1 MKTIKFRAK
10 TKNGEWIYNLAPL
23 VPFSVFDLPEIDRDT
38 LTQFTGLHDCHGA
51 EIYEGDFLKVNLS
64 EGYKMLLVCYNE
76 DIMGFCL
83 AHLEDWYDPF
93 LYNRYQASVSWW
105 ERFKDNIEVIGN
117 RYDNPEVFDQY
128 AQESRV

>member
-10 TKNGEWIYNLAPL
+10 TKKGTWIYNL
-23 VPFSVFDLPEIDRDT
+23 
-38 LTQFTGLHDCHGA
+38 
-51 EIYEGDFLKVNLS
+51 
-64 EGYKMLLVCYNE
+64 
-76 DIMGFCL
+76 
-83 AHLEDWYDPF
+83 

-105 ERFKDNIEVIGN
+105 ERFKDDIEVIGN

>member
-23 VPFSVFDLPEIDRDT
+23 VPNSAFDITDFDTDT
-38 LTQFTGLHDCHGA
+38 LTQFTGLHDCHGV

-64 EGYKMLLVCYNE
+64 EGYKMRLVCYNE

-105 ERFKDNIEVIGN
+105 ERFKDDIEVIGN